1 MTQHSISV
9 SKLGKCYPVYRS
21 NLHRFMSWFG
31 ISSAPVSEYWANQDI
46 SFDLEP
52 GLTLSIIGANGAGK
66 STLLKLITGIV
77 RPTTGAINIAGRISA
92 ILELDIGFNHEF
104 TGRDNIKNVGGL
116 MGFSPSDIEEMLPEI
131 ESFAELGEF
140 FDKPVRVYS
149 SGMQARLAF
158 ALATAKRPEVLIVD
172 EVLSVGDIY
181 FQHKS
186 FDRIRQFREE
196 GTTIIL
202 VTHSMG
208 TVKEISDRVILL
220 EGGKVVKDGFPDEV
234 VDFYNARIAEKEN
247 SSLSI
252 EQRRQ
257 KNGWLHTEFGNRKA
271 EVSELKLYRAD
282 TDEEVLLAETGQE
295 LEVRGLIKITAELKN
310 LVVGHRL
317 SDKIGHVVFGTNTWH
332 HKKILHD
339 LVPGQTVYTR
349 FRFTCD
355 LGPGSYSVS
364 FGLHQNDTHLEDC
377 FHKAD
382 NHIVFDVVNA
392 AKPFFIGSSYLGHSF
407 DVSLKQI
414 SD

>member
-1 MTQHSISV
+1 MQPSISV
-9 SKLGKCYPVYRS
+9 SNLGKSYPIYQS
-21 NLHRFMSWFG
+21 NLHRFMRWFG
-31 ISSAPVSEYWANQDI
+31 FGHVPINEYWANQNI
-46 SFDLEP
+46 SFELEP
-52 GLTLSIIGANGAGK
+52 GCTLSIIGENGAGK
-66 STLLKLITGIV
+66 STLLKLLTGTV
-77 RPTTGAINIAGRISA
+77 RPTTGSIQIVGLISS
-92 ILELDIGFNHEF
+92 ILELDIGFNLEF
-104 TGRDNIKNVGGL
+104 TGRQNIRNVGGL
-116 MGFSPSDIEEMLPEI
+116 MGFSPIEI
-131 ESFAELGEF
+131 EKLMPAIEAFAGIGTF

-158 ALATAKRPEVLIVD
+158 SLATAKRPEVLIVD
-172 EVLSVGDIY
+172 EVLSVGDSY

-186 FDRIRQFREE
+186 FDRIRQFRDS
-196 GTTIIL
+196 GTTIII

-220 EGGKVVKDGFPDEV
+220 EGGKILKDGLPDEV
-234 VDFYNARIAEKEN
+234 VDFYTAKIAEKEN

-271 EVSELKLYRAD
+271 YVAEIKLYAL
-282 TDEEVLLAETGQE
+282 EAEQEVILAKTGE
-295 LEVRGLIKITAELKN
+295 LLEVRGVVKVSEALES
-310 LVVGHRL
+310 LVIGHRL
-317 SDKIGHVVFGTNTWH
+317 SDKFGHVVFGTNTWH
-332 HKKILHD
+332 HKRVLHN

-349 FRFTCD
+349 FRFPCN

-364 FGLHQNDTHLEDC
+364 FGVHQTDTHLEDC

-392 AKPFFIGSSYLGHSF
+392 EKSFFIGSSYLEHSF
-407 DVSLKQI
+407 DVSLEPI